1 MFELETLGKVQKELS
16 GKVNESV
23 DAATQSLSNLNAG
36 GVLDNV
42 PRVALHMLELEEG
55 GNWGDWEKKE
65 KVAVYAK
72 YLRQLAYVEWL
83 FTMLTD
89 MIRSAN
95 SSGPGHHHRS
105 NNDLWTKE
113 LLDKSSKDEK
123 SIFMKNVEKLG
134 ILHRSSQLEVSRCRS
149 EEGYE
154 EREVERFKGEG
165 VWHPKEYILRITSI
179 DGAVVRDGVS
189 IDNCANLGTCD
200 IGEIVISHDRVVN
213 ESGVMR
219 YKNDRG
225 WISES
230 TRGQGKEPICEV
242 IAVVGGG
249 RGAGGKAATMEEKIV
264 FGPFAECGI
273 LDLCR

>member
-1 MFELETLGKVQKELS
+1 MFELGNLGKVQKELS

-65 KVAVYAK
+65 KVAAYAK

-113 LLDKSSKDEK
+113 LLDKISKDEK

-189 IDNCANLGTCD
+189 IDNCANWAPATLARLSSATTGLLTRAGSCGT
-200 IGEIVISHDRVVN
+200 R
-213 ESGVMR
+213 M
-219 YKNDRG
+219 
-225 WISES
+225 
-230 TRGQGKEPICEV
+230 TEV
-242 IAVVGGG
+242 GLA
-249 RGAGGKAATMEEKIV
+249 RARGGKGRSRSA
-264 FGPFAECGI
+264 
-273 LDLCR
+273 R